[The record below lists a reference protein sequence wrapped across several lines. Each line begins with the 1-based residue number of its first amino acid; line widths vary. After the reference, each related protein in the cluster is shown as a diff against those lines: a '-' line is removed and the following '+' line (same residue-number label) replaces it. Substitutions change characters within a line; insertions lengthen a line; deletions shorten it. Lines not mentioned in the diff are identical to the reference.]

1 MLHNFLEYVVSRLV
15 EYPEDISIEMFEDG
29 DTDVYELT
37 LRQSDLGKVVGRQ
50 GKTVNSI
57 RSLIQLGMEDSGRKC
72 ALKLIED

>member
-1 MLHNFLEYVVSRLV
+1 MLHDFLEYVVSRLV

-50 GKTVNSI
+50 GK
-57 RSLIQLGMEDSGRKC
+57 R
-72 ALKLIED
+72 